1 MDEEKQPLLNSTS
14 GSVHYSRS
22 EAETYNEFNHHS
34 GLGNNIANSSLSGK
48 HAGVT
53 YRGTMHHSMVDTCEK
68 VTLSWNNVN
77 VHVKPPQRLCCRGP
91 DPKVPW
97 KHVLRDVHGIVKPGT
112 LLAILGASGS
122 GKTTLLNTLTSR
134 SNSPRLSMNGDIRV
148 NGVNVGRG
156 IRNISAY
163 VQQDDLFIAT
173 MTVREHLTFRALLR
187 MDKSL
192 SKSRR
197 LRRVEE
203 VIQELGLTKCA
214 ENIIGN
220 PERQKGISGGEMRR
234 LSFASEVLTNPP
246 LLFCDEAT
254 SGLDSFMAENIVQT
268 LKTMAGK
275 GKTILCT
282 IHQPSSEVY
291 ALFDQVLIM
300 AEGRTAFLGAADEAL
315 EFFKSAGYPCPVNY
329 NPADFF
335 IQTLA
340 VVPGKEETCRARVE
354 GVCDTY
360 EKSEV
365 NKELV
370 AFSESMS
377 KNPRLDGVIYE
388 EAFSE
393 TSRYESGWGRQFAAV
408 FLRCMRTTFRE
419 PMVLK
424 VRLAQTLVIA
434 ILLGLIYLRTDVNQT
449 GVMNFNGVLFLL
461 IMNMVMTN
469 VFAVANTFPIELP
482 IFLREYGIGLYR
494 VDVYFFSK
502 MFAELPMFIFIP
514 VLFSAVVYF
523 MVGLYESADAFLIC
537 CGVLI
542 LVANISVSFGYLI
555 STAANSVNTAL
566 AIAPPLLVPLI
577 MFGGFFLN
585 SGSVPDYFIWLEYL
599 SWFKYSNEL
608 LAINQWQNIKEIG
621 GCHANNPTSNVTTVN
636 PVSNSTVNQCEKGC
650 LFRDGN
656 AVIDY
661 LQFDKDNTIMDISV
675 LCGLLVGYRLIAFII
690 LFIKARRSKA

>member
-1 MDEEKQPLLNSTS
+1 MDNMDDEKTPLLGSNSD
-14 GSVHYSRS
+14 SVHQSRS
-22 EAETYNEFNHHS
+22 LASSFQEFNHHS
-34 GLGNNIANSSLSGK
+34 SHGNGIGNSSFVSNNAKEEFRKG
-48 HAGVT
+48 
-53 YRGTMHHSMVDTCEK
+53 MHSSMVDTCEK
-68 VTLSWNNVN
+68 VTISWDNVN
-77 VHVKPPQRLCCRGP
+77 VHVKPPNRICCRGP
-91 DPKVPW
+91 DPKAPW
-97 KHVLRDVHGIVKPGT
+97 KHVLRNVHGVVKPGT

-134 SNSPRLSMNGDIRV
+134 SNSPRLSMNGDVRV

-173 MTVREHLTFRALLR
+173 MTVREHLSFRALLR
-187 MDKSL
+187 MDKGL
-192 SKSRR
+192 SRSRR
-197 LRRVEE
+197 LKRVEE

-220 PERQKGISGGEMRR
+220 PDRQKGISGGEMRR

-268 LKTMAGK
+268 LKGMAGK

-300 AEGRTAFLGAADEAL
+300 AEGRTAFLGDAKEAL
-315 EFFKSAGYPCPVNY
+315 NFFKSVGYPCPVNF
-329 NPADFF
+329 NPADYF

-340 VVPGKEETCRARVE
+340 VVPGNEEACRARVE
-354 GVCDTY
+354 TVCDAY
-360 EKSEV
+360 DKSDI
-365 NKELV
+365 NQELV
-370 AFSESMS
+370 SYAESMTA
-377 KNPRLDGVIYE
+377 NPKLSGIIYE
-388 EAFSE
+388 EAFSS
-393 TSRYESGWGRQFAAV
+393 TSRYESSWFQQFAAV
-408 FLRCMRTTFRE
+408 FVRCWKTIFRE
-419 PMVLK
+419 PMVLR
-424 VRLAQTLVIA
+424 VRLAQTMVIG
-434 ILLGLIYLRTDVNQT
+434 ILLGLIYLRLDINQE
-449 GVMNFNGVLFLL
+449 GVMNINGVLFLFL
-461 IMNMVMTN
+461 MNATMVN

-494 VDVYFFSK
+494 VDVYFFCK
-502 MFAELPMFIFIP
+502 MVAELPLFVFIP
-514 VLFSAVVYF
+514 VLFTAVVYF
-523 MVGLYESADAFLIC
+523 MVGLYESVDAFFIC

-542 LVANISVSFGYLI
+542 LVANISVSFGYVI

-585 SGSVPDYFIWLEYL
+585 AGSVPDYFIWLEYL
-599 SWFKYSNEL
+599 SWFKYANEL
-608 LAINQWQNIKEIG
+608 LAINQWQNIGTIE
-621 GCHANNPTSNVTTVN
+621 CPANNTAN
-636 PVSNSTVNQCEKGC
+636 PCDSRC
-650 LFRDGN
+650 LFRDGD

-661 LQFDKDNTIMDISV
+661 LKFDSDNTV
-675 LCGLLVGYRLIAFII
+675 LDVCVLAGLLVGYRLIAFVI